1 MNGLWAVLVLAD
13 DDRIKILAS
22 VHIPESRLEVDTTRD
37 STSTRFDYECSSSK
51 T

>member
-22 VHIPESRLEVDTTRD
+22 VHIPESRLEMNTTKD
-37 STSTRFDYECSSSK
+37 SMSTTLDCKCSLSK
-51 T
+51 G